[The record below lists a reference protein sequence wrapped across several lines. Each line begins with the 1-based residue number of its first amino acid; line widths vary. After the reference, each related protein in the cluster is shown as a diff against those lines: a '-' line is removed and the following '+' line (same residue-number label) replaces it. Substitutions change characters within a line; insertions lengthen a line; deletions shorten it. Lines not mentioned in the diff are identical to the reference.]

1 MRQENERPVLGYTVK
16 DTARVL
22 QIGLNQAY
30 AAIKDGRI
38 PSLKIGK
45 RIIGPG
51 DLPIFTL
58 PTMRANIQTC
68 TREG

>member
-1 MRQENERPVLGYTVK
+1 M
-16 DTARVL
+16 
-22 QIGLNQAY
+22 AY
-30 AAIKDGRI
+30 AEPINLDSPDDIALADKMNAGRKAII
-38 PSLKIGK
+38 TELGK